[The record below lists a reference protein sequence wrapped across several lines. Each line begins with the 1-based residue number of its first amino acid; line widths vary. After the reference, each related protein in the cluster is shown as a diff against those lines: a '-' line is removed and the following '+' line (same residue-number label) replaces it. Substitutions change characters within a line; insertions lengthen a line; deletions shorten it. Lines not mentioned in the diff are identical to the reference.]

1 MKVWEKNK
9 KEGTGLKMENK
20 IIANVGGNPIYQ
32 TEVDEVVTAYAA
44 RGQNFD
50 SEQGRAMILDQ
61 LIGKKLLV
69 LDAKKNLMEHN
80 AEFKA
85 ELEKMKNEMLANFN
99 ISKVLAKVEVKDE
112 ELKEYYEENKAQ
124 FVRGETVAASHI
136 LVDSEDKAKE
146 IMESIEKGEV
156 SFEDAARS
164 NSSCPSGQN
173 GGALGEFTKGQ
184 MVPEF
189 DSAVFSMEVG
199 EMRGPVKTQ
208 FGFHIIKLTAKN
220 EASEMAFDEVKER
233 LANAMLQEK
242 RQQAYDSKINQ
253 LKILFPVDK
262 F

>member
-1 MKVWEKNK
+1 
-9 KEGTGLKMENK
+9 MENK
-20 IIANVGGNPIYQ
+20 VLANVGGIQ
-32 TEVDEVVTAYAA
+32 ILKSEVDEVVTAYAS

-50 SEQGRAMILDQ
+50 SEQGRAMVLDQ
-61 LIGKKLLV
+61 LIEKKLLV

-85 ELEKMKNEMLANFN
+85 EMEKIKNEMLANFN
-99 ISKVLAKVEVKDE
+99 LAKALEKIDVKDDE
-112 ELKEYYEENKAQ
+112 IKAYYDENKAQ
-124 FVRGETVAASHI
+124 FVRGESVAASHI
-136 LVDSEDKAKE
+136 LVDDEEKAKE
-146 IMESIEKGEV
+146 LLAKIESGEI
-156 SFEDAARS
+156 SFEDAARN

-189 DSAVFSMEVG
+189 DAAVFSMEVG
-199 EMRGPVKTQ
+199 ELRGPVKTQ

-220 EASEMAFDEVKER
+220 EASEMSFDEVKGQI
-233 LANAMLQEK
+233 ANAILQEK
-242 RQQAYDSKINQ
+242 RQKAYESKINQ

>member
-1 MKVWEKNK
+1 
-9 KEGTGLKMENK
+9 MENK
-20 IIANVGGNPIYQ
+20 VLANVGGNPIYQ
-32 TEVDEVVTAYAA
+32 SEVDEIVTAYAS

-50 SEQGRAMILDQ
+50 TEQGRSMILEQ

-99 ISKVLAKVEVKDE
+99 VAKVLEKVEVKDE
-112 ELKEYYEENKAQ
+112 ELKAYYDENKAQ
-124 FVRGETVAASHI
+124 FVTGETVAASHI
-136 LVDSEDKAKE
+136 LVDSEEKAKE
-146 IMESIEKGEV
+146 IQAKIEAGDV
-156 SFEDAARS
+156 SFEDAARE

-173 GGALGEFTKGQ
+173 GGALGEFSKGQ

-189 DSAVFSMEVG
+189 DQAVFSMEVG
-199 EMRGPVKTQ
+199 ELRGPVKTQ

-220 EASEMAFDEVKER
+220 ESSEMAFDDVKDQIK
-233 LANAMLQEK
+233 NALIQEK
-242 RQQAYDSKINQ
+242 RQKAYESKINQ

>member
-1 MKVWEKNK
+1 
-9 KEGTGLKMENK
+9 MENK
-20 IIANVGGNPIYQ
+20 ILANVGGNPIYQ
-32 TEVDEVVTAYAA
+32 SEVDEVVMAYAT
-44 RGQNFD
+44 RGQNYD
-50 SEQGRAMILDQ
+50 TEQGRAMVLDQ

-99 ISKVLAKVEVKDE
+99 ISKALEKVEVKDE
-112 ELKEYYEENKAQ
+112 ELKEYYDENKAQ

-136 LVDSEDKAKE
+136 LVDDEDKAEK
-146 IMESIEKGEV
+146 IMASIEAGEI
-156 SFEDAARS
+156 SFEDAARA

-189 DSAVFSMEVG
+189 DKAVFSMEVG

-208 FGFHIIKLTAKN
+208 FGFHVIKLTAKN
-220 EASEMAFDEVKER
+220 EASEMSFEEVKEK

-242 RQQAYDSKINQ
+242 RQQAYESKINQ

>member
-1 MKVWEKNK
+1 
-9 KEGTGLKMENK
+9 MENK
-20 IIANVGGNPIYQ
+20 VLANVGGSPIYQ
-32 TEVDEVVTAYAA
+32 SEVDEVVRAYAS

-99 ISKVLAKVEVKDE
+99 IAKVLENISVKDE
-112 ELKEYYEENKAQ
+112 ELKAYYEENKAQ
-124 FVRGETVAASHI
+124 FVRGESVSASHI

-146 IMESIEKGEV
+146 ILADIEAGKV
-156 SFEDAARS
+156 SFEDAARQ

-189 DSAVFSMEVG
+189 DKAVFEMTVG
-199 EMRGPVKTQ
+199 EISKPVKTQ
-208 FGFHIIKLTAKN
+208 FGYHIIKLTAKN
-220 EASEMAFDEVKER
+220 EASEMSFDEVKGQ
-233 LANAMLQEK
+233 LTNGLLQEK

-253 LKILFPVDK
+253 LKIVFPVDK